1 MTDYQKGVR
10 ATFAILTWLCALCVL
25 ASLSGCLTPAKLVTH
40 SDRME
45 ALSAAAT
52 SQRCA
57 EAAYE
62 AQREILALLESQ
74 SAANTYLSAW
84 DSRRVTY
91 AVKAAEEACK

>member
-1 MTDYQKGVR
+1 MSVKT
-10 ATFAILTWLCALCVL
+10 TILMCL
-25 ASLSGCLTPAKLVTH
+25 ALSGCLTPAKLVAH

-45 ALSAAAT
+45 VLSAAAT
-52 SQRCA
+52 SQHCA

-74 SAANTYLSAW
+74 AAASTYLSAW
-84 DSRRVTY
+84 DSRRVTN

>member
-1 MTDYQKGVR
+1 MKPKL
-10 ATFAILTWLCALCVL
+10 ILLLTL
-25 ASLSGCLTPAKLVTH
+25 LSGCLTPAKLVTH

-74 SAANTYLSAW
+74 AAASTYLGAW
-84 DSRRVTY
+84 DSRRVTN